1 MGSGAVENY
10 FFFKVKKDGD
20 NKGGRGFWE
29 EKLFYQAHRRVA
41 VASCKRKLKQ
51 KIQIPI
57 IFISNHG
64 MSYLEYAREDERV
77 VN

>member
-1 MGSGAVENY
+1 M
-10 FFFKVKKDGD
+10 KKDGD

-41 VASCKRKLKQ
+41 VASCKRKLKK

-57 IFISNHG
+57 IFFSNHG